1 MNITINKVP
10 MQEGIAKLICI
21 KPKPA
26 YSENYE
32 WSQLGSVYTRIF
44 IAKYSK
50 IWLSQ
55 ILMQLF
61 IIPGL

>member
-32 WSQLGSVYTRIF
+32 WSQLGSV
-44 IAKYSK
+44 
-50 IWLSQ
+50 
-55 ILMQLF
+55 
-61 IIPGL
+61 